1 MGMQLRMDVTCVDAQ
16 AVAST
21 EAEMHARER
30 ELWRLRARGLR
41 AEARADV
48 ERRTRPR
55 RLTESAEAQTEQVGP
70 AVVLAEY
77 FGYRCVL
84 GYR

>member
-1 MGMQLRMDVTCVDAQ
+1 
-16 AVAST
+16 
-21 EAEMHARER
+21 MHARER

-70 AVVLAEY
+70 AVVRAEY
-77 FGYRCVL
+77 FGYR
-84 GYR
+84 